1 MRPEAPT
8 PARSLNRAGVQ
19 QAEPNIGEGAARM
32 GNDRHDSRVCPERS
46 RSASILIVGSLALD
60 EVETPFGSVSEMPG
74 GAALYAALA
83 ASLFAPVRLVGA
95 VGTDFPSHMLDQLQA
110 RGVDLEGL
118 EIRQGKTFRWRARY
132 EYDMAQARTLSTELG
147 VFSGFHPRL
156 PDSYLGTPFVF
167 LANIDP
173 ELQLEV
179 LDAVGD
185 ASLAACDSNAFW
197 IEGKREEVLK
207 VLARCNM
214 ALLNDAE
221 VRQLCGKSNIVAAA
235 SALLKMGPSWAVV
248 KKGEHGALLFG
259 PDATF
264 AAPAYPMEDVVDPT
278 GAGDSF
284 AGALLGYL
292 ACSGELSQENLR
304 RAVVCGSVVA
314 SFVVERFGPDRL
326 LALTQEEVTARYNE
340 FLRVT
345 HFTPI

>member
-1 MRPEAPT
+1 MCR
-8 PARSLNRAGVQ
+8 G
-19 QAEPNIGEGAARM
+19 ARM
-32 GNDRHDSRVCPERS
+32 GNNTHDSRVCPERT
-46 RSASILIVGSLALD
+46 RRAPILIVGSLALD

-83 ASLFAPVRLVGA
+83 ASLFAPVKLLGA
-95 VGTDFPSHMLDQLQA
+95 VGKDFPAKILDQLRA

-118 EIRQGKTFRWRARY
+118 EIREGKTFRWRARY
-132 EYDMAQARTLSTELG
+132 EYDMGQARTLSTELG
-147 VFSGFHPRL
+147 VFDGFHPKL
-156 PDSYLGTPFVF
+156 PDSYRGTPFLF

-173 ELQLEV
+173 DLQLEV
-179 LDAVGD
+179 LDAAGHT
-185 ASLAACDSNAFW
+185 SLAACDTNAFW
-197 IEGKREEVLK
+197 IEGKREKVVK
-207 VLARCNM
+207 VLGRCNM

-259 PDATF
+259 ADAAF

-292 ACSGELSQENLR
+292 ASCGEFSQESLR
-304 RAVVCGSVVA
+304 RAVVCGSLVA
-314 SFVVERFGPDRL
+314 SFVVERFGPERL
-326 LALTQEEVTARYNE
+326 LSLSPQEVTTRYNE
-340 FLRVT
+340 FLRLT